1 MKSSGKV
8 LAIAL
13 LFVGLVLVNF
23 LASSIPARVDATAE
37 SIYSLSSGTKAL
49 LGKIE
54 EPVTLNLY
62 FSKDATG
69 LPIALWAITGGVLGA
84 VVWPMVSTGAFVA
97 APINSVGALMNPGAA
112 VGTVVGGV
120 GYYMTR

>member
-1 MKSSGKV
+1 MKCRSLAVAMIVAAGVTVSPV
-8 LAIAL
+8 L
-13 LFVGLVLVNF
+13 
-23 LASSIPARVDATAE
+23 STPAAAQQMNMSNAV
-37 SIYSLSSGTKAL
+37 
-49 LGKIE
+49 
-54 EPVTLNLY
+54 
-62 FSKDATG
+62 ATG